1 VDSAAAPADLR
12 TACADAVAQFP
23 AVQGDVD
30 SDLSG
35 DVEQQLRDLGYV

>member
-1 VDSAAAPADLR
+1 VADAPAELR
-12 TACADAVAQFP
+12 AACEDAVAQFP
-23 AVQGDVD
+23 AVEGDVD